1 MTTNAKSTNPIVI
14 LGISGSLRSGSFNRA
29 LLRAATELAP
39 SGVEITTFDELGA
52 LPFYDGDVESAGEP
66 IAVHALRQAIEGADA
81 ILVATPE
88 YNDGTS
94 AVLKNAIDWASRPP
108 QRTLDGKVVAVMG
121 ASPTPSGARGGIESV
136 KRSLRRAGS
145 EVLDEQVGIPSV
157 AGVFDEDLRLT
168 DDLVRAEVAGF
179 VATLAAHARA
189 ASEEQLAA

>member
-1 MTTNAKSTNPIVI
+1 MTTTPTRI
-14 LGISGSLRSGSFNRA
+14 LGIAGSLRGASFNRA

-52 LPFYDGDVESAGEP
+52 LPFYDGDVEAAGEP
-66 IAVHALRQAIEGADA
+66 AAVHDLRAAIESADA
-81 ILVATPE
+81 LLLVTPE

-108 QRTLDGKVVAVMG
+108 QRTLKGKLTAVMG
-121 ASPTPSGARGGIESV
+121 ASATPSGARGGIESV

-145 EVLDEQVGIPSV
+145 EVLEEQVGIPS
-157 AGVFDEDLRLT
+157 AMGAFDEHLQLT
-168 DDLVRAEVAGF
+168 DDLIRAEVAGL

-189 ASEEQLAA
+189 ASDRQIAA